1 MSDASMPALIL
12 FGNDET
18 GEGDEGTEAL
28 SIAA

>member
-12 FGNDET
+12 FGNEAS
-18 GEGDEGTEAL
+18 GEGSEGTEGL